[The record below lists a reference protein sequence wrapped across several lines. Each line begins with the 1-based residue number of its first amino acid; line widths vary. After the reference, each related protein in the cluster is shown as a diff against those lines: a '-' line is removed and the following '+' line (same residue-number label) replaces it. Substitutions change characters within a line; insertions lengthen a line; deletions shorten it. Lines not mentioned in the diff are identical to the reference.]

1 MKLNLMRDYLPLFF
15 RNFIGFGSALFA
27 VIYILDGKVSYI
39 LVVGTALLFS
49 FSQTYNAVKSRRAN
63 L

>member
-1 MKLNLMRDYLPLFF
+1 MKQNLMREYLPLFF
-15 RNFIGFGSALFA
+15 SYFIGFGSALFA

-49 FSQTYNAVKSRRAN
+49 FSQTYKTIKSRRAGF
-63 L
+63 